1 MGRREENKRKI
12 EQRILEAGVRLLSGE
27 NGSSVTV
34 QDIADAAGVSRA
46 TFFNYFDSKHDIAV
60 AFGDRQ
66 CDIVE
71 SRARELDPAL
81 STADK
86 IREVMRA
93 DHAMV
98 QERLQNHVFARYVM
112 NTMLGSEPMARLEM
126 RHWEELACVYERLLE
141 EGKDR
146 GDVPAN
152 VDAALGGR
160 MIVDMYFSLQLESLF
175 GDADV
180 DFDAAVDRRLEV
192 LFRGIGL
199 SES

>member
-71 SRARELDPAL
+71 SRACELDPAL